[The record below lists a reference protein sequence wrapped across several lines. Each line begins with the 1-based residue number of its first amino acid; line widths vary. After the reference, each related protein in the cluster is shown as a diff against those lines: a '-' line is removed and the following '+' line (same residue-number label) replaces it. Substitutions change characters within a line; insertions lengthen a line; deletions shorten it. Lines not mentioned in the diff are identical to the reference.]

1 MNGAQSA
8 ARGNSPRDEVERV
21 TLVDAD
27 DQTLGSCGK
36 IEAHREGRL
45 HRAFSILIT
54 SPDGKLLLQ
63 RRASGKY
70 HFANRW
76 SNACCGHPRPGE
88 ITYDE
93 ARRRLME
100 ELGFTVPLIQVAE
113 LSYRAE
119 DAVSGLVEHEYL
131 HVFHGTYSGDP
142 EPDPDEVSAWQW
154 MGKKR
159 IRANLASNPEQR
171 SGRCWGPALRWR
183 RTNGVSM
190 HPSTRGCRLS
200 RPRRKMEPRAR
211 SPGTTF

>member
-54 SPDGKLLLQ
+54 NPDGKLLLQ

-142 EPDPDEVSAWQW
+142 EPDPDEVGAWQW

-159 IRANLASNPEQR
+159 IRANLASNPEQFTPWFAILVD
-171 SGRCWGPALRWR
+171 GH
-183 RTNGVSM
+183 VVD
-190 HPSTRGCRLS
+190 
-200 RPRRKMEPRAR
+200 
-211 SPGTTF
+211 